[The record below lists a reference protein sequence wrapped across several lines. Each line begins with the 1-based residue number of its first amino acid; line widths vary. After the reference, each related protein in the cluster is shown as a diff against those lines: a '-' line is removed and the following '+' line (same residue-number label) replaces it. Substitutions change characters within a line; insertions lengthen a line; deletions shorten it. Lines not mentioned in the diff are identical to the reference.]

1 MLHGWELRRKEQ
13 LCVTSPQT
21 RASLSTATKTGLGE
35 AQGVPFGHCLPVRA
49 ARATSEEGAHHRA
62 PTTLMALTEGPGP
75 PQWAPWAAASRLG
88 GSPAEPGKALEG
100 EKRAGKLQNPGGRA
114 QTPVTG
120 DERLWQ
126 GRPGGDRSEG
136 EPRPGHVPPRPL
148 TPEVAREGD
157 ADAGI
162 NMAARGPG
170 AALVRAAVVLGLVL
184 LWAGPAGARVHH
196 LTLKVRS
203 APPPSLLARLPAA
216 LGPLRVV
223 CGERQ
228 GRPGPARLPRPGLSS
243 PRLRLRPAAYPW
255 PFALFVSLWAL
266 PLRLSLPGPCCVLL
280 FLLFSLLTHPFNPHP
295 CGFGRLFVSRGETV
309 WKGPQN
315 CSTLKVQMFHVL
327 LKARDKAVCDKR
339 GLNVSWREASEG
351 GLGLLLLLICT
362 PQQSSCPDRWL
373 LILKGCVAVLLVFQ
387 V

>member
-1 MLHGWELRRKEQ
+1 M
-13 LCVTSPQT
+13 
-21 RASLSTATKTGLGE
+21 
-35 AQGVPFGHCLPVRA
+35 
-49 ARATSEEGAHHRA
+49 
-62 PTTLMALTEGPGP
+62 TEV
-75 PQWAPWAAASRLG
+75 S
-88 GSPAEPGKALEG
+88 GSPA
-100 EKRAGKLQNPGGRA
+100 
-114 QTPVTG
+114 PVTC
-120 DERLWQ
+120 
-126 GRPGGDRSEG
+126 P
-136 EPRPGHVPPRPL
+136 PPRPL

-309 WKGPQN
+309 
-315 CSTLKVQMFHVL
+315 
-327 LKARDKAVCDKR
+327 
-339 GLNVSWREASEG
+339 
-351 GLGLLLLLICT
+351 
-362 PQQSSCPDRWL
+362 
-373 LILKGCVAVLLVFQ
+373 
-387 V
+387 

>member
-1 MLHGWELRRKEQ
+1 MLHGWGLRREEQ
-13 LCVTSPQT
+13 LCVTSPHT
-21 RASLSTATKTGLGE
+21 RASLSTATKAGLGE

-62 PTTLMALTEGPGP
+62 PATVMALTEGPGP
-75 PQWAPWAAASRLG
+75 PQWAPWAAASGRG
-88 GSPAEPGKALEG
+88 GQPGGAQKG
-100 EKRAGKLQNPGGRA
+100 PRGREKGWEATKPRWQGTNPGDRRRA
-114 QTPVTG
+114 SVTG
-120 DERLWQ
+120 ETRRWQ
-126 GRPGGDRSEG
+126 DRG
-136 EPRPGHVPPRPL
+136 AAPPRSRAPLPRPL

-223 CGERQ
+223 GGERQ
-228 GRPGPARLPRPGLSS
+228 GQPGPARLPRPGLSS

-255 PFALFVSLWAL
+255 PFALFASLWAL
-266 PLRLSLPGPCCVLL
+266 PLRLSLPGPRCVVL
-280 FLLFSLLTHPFNPHP
+280 FLLFLLLTHPFSPHP
-295 CGFGRLFVSRGETV
+295 CGFGRLFLSRGETV

-315 CSTLKVQMFHVL
+315 CSGLKVQMLHVL

-339 GLNVSWREASEG
+339 GLNVSWGEASEG
-351 GLGLLLLLICT
+351 G
-362 PQQSSCPDRWL
+362 W
-373 LILKGCVAVLLVFQ
+373 GCFCF
-387 V
+387 